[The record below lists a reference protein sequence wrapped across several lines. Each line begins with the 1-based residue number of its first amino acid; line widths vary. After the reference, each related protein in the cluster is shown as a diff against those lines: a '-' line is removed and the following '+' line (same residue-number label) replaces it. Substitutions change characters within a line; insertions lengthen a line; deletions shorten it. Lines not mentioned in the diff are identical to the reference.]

1 MISHKEESSGFSDA
15 ATLRTSPRQSEQDS
29 LMKASSSVENYAGE
43 KISYPDDEGES
54 MPTERNPK
62 RTGLCCRNVS
72 EKWRITIT
80 GAIWGFLTSVER
92 AIILPTM
99 WLYLTNYWS
108 KDVAKAYYGATLAA
122 FGLAILVCTPI
133 FGWIVHKGISMKIV
147 LIAANQLEILGNL
160 IYLVAPTPWLLI
172 LGRLICGIGAS
183 IEPPLYAD
191 LIAATKPEERT
202 LCIIIFLVTRQVG
215 LMFGPACTLLLHNL
229 SFKIGEVSVT
239 VYNSPG
245 LLMACFWI
253 LHTVLVIC
261 IYSPGVNPKLLSSA
275 SGRSD
280 STQVLTDVTVQE
292 DKRSSLEAPEM
303 KAGSRSERRCHKWH
317 KATEFYGRFTSVTI
331 YLIIFASYFSV
342 MGLESVLSP
351 FADTHFGWTEVEVSY
366 VYLSA
371 SFLILLVCFFLQ
383 LLSKRFEDRQLI
395 FAGLLLLTFTYAW
408 QTLVTTMM
416 GWMSKPVGIA
426 MVLTG
431 VALHV
436 IAIPF
441 PLALSESLYT
451 KLLPVQE
458 SHAAQS
464 ILRTVIN
471 VAYLVG
477 PAVGGALYFLPNI
490 VFLMMLVL
498 VAVPTCMMQQ
508 RFLDFKPDVQEVAST
523 SIEPLET
530 Q

>member
-1 MISHKEESSGFSDA
+1 
-15 ATLRTSPRQSEQDS
+15 
-29 LMKASSSVENYAGE
+29 
-43 KISYPDDEGES
+43 
-54 MPTERNPK
+54 
-62 RTGLCCRNVS
+62 
-72 EKWRITIT
+72 
-80 GAIWGFLTSVER
+80 
-92 AIILPTM
+92 M

-108 KDVAKAYYGATLAA
+108 NSAAQAYYGATLAA
-122 FGLAILVCTPI
+122 FGLAILVCTPL
-133 FGWIVHKGISMKIV
+133 FGCIVHKGISMKIV
-147 LIAANQLEILGNL
+147 LIAGNQLEILGNV
-160 IYLVAPTPWLLI
+160 IYMVAPTPWLLI

-229 SFKIGEVSVT
+229 AFNIGQISVT

-261 IYSPGVNPKLLSSA
+261 IYPPGLNPKLLGSVG
-275 SGRSD
+275 GRAD
-280 STQVLTDVTVQE
+280 STETLTDTAMQQE
-292 DKRSSLEAPEM
+292 KPNTLMAAETRLKGKPE
-303 KAGSRSERRCHKWH
+303 RLCCKWH
-317 KATEFYGRFTSVTI
+317 ERTGFYGRYSSVTI
-331 YLIIFASYFSV
+331 YLIIFATYFSV
-342 MGLESVLSP
+342 MGLEAVLSP
-351 FADTHFGWTEVEVSY
+351 FADTHFDWTEVEVSY

-371 SFLILLVCFFLQ
+371 SFLILLVCLFLY
-383 LLSKRFEDRQLI
+383 LLSKRFEDRHLI
-395 FAGLLLLTFTYAW
+395 FAGLLLLTFTYFW
-408 QTLVTTMM
+408 QTLVTTMATSM
-416 GWMSKPVGIA
+416 PKPVGIA

-436 IAIPF
+436 IGAPF

-471 VAYLVG
+471 IAYLVG
-477 PAVGGALYFLPNI
+477 PAVGGALQFLPNV

-498 VAVPTCMMQQ
+498 VIVPACMMHH
-508 RFLDFKPDVQEVAST
+508 RFQDFKPDVQVVAST
-523 SIEPLET
+523 EVESLDS

>member
-1 MISHKEESSGFSDA
+1 MEASHSVNSYTAQEISDTADGERSMATELKPRSSA
-15 ATLRTSPRQSEQDS
+15 
-29 LMKASSSVENYAGE
+29 
-43 KISYPDDEGES
+43 I
-54 MPTERNPK
+54 
-62 RTGLCCRNVS
+62 CCQLLS

-80 GAIWGFLTSVER
+80 GATWGFLTSVER

-108 KDVAKAYYGATLAA
+108 KDVAQAYYGATLAA
-122 FGLAILVCTPI
+122 FGLAILICTPI
-133 FGWIVHKGISMKIV
+133 FGCIVHKGISMKIV
-147 LIAANQLEILGNL
+147 LIAANQLEILGNV
-160 IYLVAPTPWLLI
+160 IYMVAPTPWLLI

-229 SFKIGEVSVT
+229 SFTIGHVSVT

-261 IYSPGVNPKLLSSA
+261 IYSPGVNPKLLGS
-275 SGRSD
+275 
-280 STQVLTDVTVQE
+280 
-292 DKRSSLEAPEM
+292 
-303 KAGSRSERRCHKWH
+303 AGSRSESSESLTDAVVQKEKPKTLKAPEMRPKSGSKRLCSRWH
-317 KATEFYGRFTSVTI
+317 KASGFYGRLTSVTI
-331 YLIIFASYFSV
+331 YLIIFATYFSV
-342 MGLESVLSP
+342 MGLEAVLSP

-371 SFLILLVCFFLQ
+371 SFLILFVCFILH
-383 LLSKRFEDRQLI
+383 LLSKRFEDRHLI
-395 FAGLLLLTFTYAW
+395 LAGLLLLTFTYVW
-408 QTLVTTMM
+408 QTLVTSMTA
-416 GWMSKPVGIA
+416 WMSKPMGIA
-426 MVLTG
+426 MVVTG

-436 IAIPF
+436 IGIPF
-441 PLALSESLYT
+441 PLALCESLYT

-477 PAVGGALYFLPNI
+477 PAVGGALYFLPNV
-490 VFLMMLVL
+490 VFLMMLIL
-498 VAVPTCMMQQ
+498 VIIPTCMMFHHF
-508 RFLDFKPDVQEVAST
+508 RDFKPDDKEMANT
-523 SIEPLET
+523 DDEPLGT